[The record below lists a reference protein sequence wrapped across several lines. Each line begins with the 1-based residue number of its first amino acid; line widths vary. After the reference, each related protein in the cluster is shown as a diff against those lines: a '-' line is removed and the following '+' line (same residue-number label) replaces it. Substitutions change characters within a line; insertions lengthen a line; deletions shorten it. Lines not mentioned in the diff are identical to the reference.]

1 MAATMM
7 HMSAA
12 TLGLSLQSRKHSPR
26 RKQLSPVKVSGT
38 EDSMPRWSPPRVRTG
53 VLQTWSDDSMRDERW
68 AKEGSVGILTPAL
81 AHNVYNAKCED
92 LSVKPNMSR
101 ELRFFDMLDKQSA
114 DGEIK
119 LRDSCVGPLTTKTLA
134 QVLSLPQSNQLR
146 HIDLSGNNIRDI
158 GAQSVASLLLVH
170 TQMESLILA
179 CNDIGPAGGET
190 LFRAIAS
197 NNTVR
202 HLELGSSSGINRN
215 HIGPRCGPAIQAL
228 LQSNSCLQVLGISGN
243 GLGAGP
249 MTHLHDGLR
258 HNTSL
263 RTLDLSSN
271 NLGNDGCALLVEAFQ
286 FCGLSYVN
294 LSRNKIGNAG
304 AAVLAAAL
312 QGDLL
317 LQRLNLSENAVTG
330 RGAVLLADALLVN
343 TTLEVM
349 DLGNNALS
357 KSGGVAIGNC
367 LHKNW
372 ALNSLNL
379 SHCEIGS
386 EGAAAVFMGL
396 RQNSTLNSLNLSHN
410 SLQDDC
416 CIAGQA
422 MLSINSCITSLNLGY
437 NGIKDEGI
445 SNLAKGIAKAPL
457 LQSFIVTSNNFHNA
471 GGSALVAAVRANKT
485 MHLISID
492 VEFNDIDYTNYTALQ
507 RCVAANLAFHRANA
521 VPRFQARVEKL
532 LQCKDKLVL
541 RSKALKSETSAV
553 MQLEKEVEEKVA
565 FKEELKVTE
574 AKKRLENNQKMSDLS
589 DDARTIEKTIVT
601 AGQEHQRL
609 ESQLNVDFEAAKKK
623 LQHEQELLQ
632 LVQKKVNA
640 AQEEL
645 NQRNKRDAAAI
656 ADLVDA
662 IAANRK
668 SLESMQIEG
677 VATKGKIDT
686 ISQENSQLQK
696 ELDGTNKQ
704 IKAMESKLVQG
715 PLKFGK

>member
-1 MAATMM
+1 MM

-38 EDSMPRWSPPRVRTG
+38 EDTMPRWSPPRVRTG
-53 VLQTWSDDSMRDERW
+53 VLQTWSDDSMRDDRW

-92 LSVKPNMSR
+92 LSVKPNLSR

-119 LRDSCVGPLTTKTLA
+119 LRDSCVGPLTTRTLA

-146 HIDLSGNNIRDI
+146 HIDLSGNNIRDV
-158 GAQSVASLLLVH
+158 GACSVASLLLVH
-170 TQMESLILA
+170 TQMDSLILA
-179 CNDIGPAGGET
+179 CNDIGPSGGET
-190 LFRAIAS
+190 LFRAIA
-197 NNTVR
+197 NNSTVR

-228 LQSNSCLQVLGISGN
+228 LQSNSCLQVLGLSGN

-249 MTHLHDGLR
+249 MTHIHDGLR
-258 HNTSL
+258 QNTSL

-271 NLGNDGCALLVEAFQ
+271 NLGNDGCALLVEAFES
-286 FCGLSYVN
+286 CGLSYVN

-349 DLGNNALS
+349 DLGNNAIG
-357 KSGGVAIGNC
+357 KAGGVAIGSC

-386 EGAAAVFMGL
+386 EGASAVFMGL
-396 RQNSTLNSLNLSHN
+396 RHNSTLNSLNVSHN

-416 CIAGQA
+416 CVAGQA
-422 MLSINSCITSLNLGY
+422 MLSINSSITSLNLGY
-437 NGIKDEGI
+437 NGIKDDGVC
-445 SNLAKGIAKAPL
+445 NLAKGIAKAPV
-457 LQSFIVTSNNFHNA
+457 LQSFVITSNRFHNA
-471 GGSALVAAVRANKT
+471 GGAALVAAVRANKS
-485 MHLISID
+485 MQLISID

-541 RSKALKSETSAV
+541 RSKTLKSETSAV
-553 MQLEKEVEEKVA
+553 MQLERDVEDKVA

-589 DDARTIEKTIVT
+589 DDARTIEKNIVS
-601 AGQEHQRL
+601 AAQEHQRL
-609 ESQLNVDFEAAKKK
+609 ESQLVVDCEAAKRK
-623 LQHEQELLQ
+623 LEHEQELLL

-662 IAANRK
+662 IAANRI
-668 SLESMQIEG
+668 SLESMQIDG

-686 ISQENSQLQK
+686 ISQENVQLQK
-696 ELDGTNKQ
+696 ELDATNKQ
-704 IKAMESKLVQG
+704 IKAMDSKLQQG